1 MLTILYDPSVKTVR
15 IILRAYNAAFLML
28 TFFLS
33 TLGPDTLRVV
43 GIHRAFLIL

>member
-1 MLTILYDPSVKTVR
+1 MLATRFAGKGMLAVLYDPGVKTVR

-33 TLGPDTLRVV
+33 TLG
-43 GIHRAFLIL
+43 F